1 MTEISKQIKDKAE
14 VIAKLISDGK
24 RVELLQNK
32 DGLKVLEIKREVV
45 KWYGRKEVLWV
56 SGNIEVP

>member
-1 MTEISKQIKDKAE
+1 MSDITEQIKQRAE
-14 VIAKLISDGK
+14 QIALIIAKGS

>member
-45 KWYGRKEVLWV
+45 K
-56 SGNIEVP
+56 